1 MREFPPLLACLFLFS
16 TEDRRNHLG
25 YDFHIIS
32 SFEDLSTPW
41 QVLFLL
47 FEGVDIVA
55 KVEKKICTKCG
66 DEKRLG
72 DFYKSNSEL
81 NSDGKLQICKDCV
94 ANRYDKLLTIYEGK
108 SMSAFKHLLTNLDE
122 FFSEELYN
130 ECVMKDGTKFIGE
143 YFKVVNRDKNYREKT
158 SLNNTLES
166 NETKDIQLEDGVI
179 SQEMIDFWGLG
190 YKASEY
196 MKLSNKYKMYS
207 EHYPSKRL
215 QEQEILKQLAE
226 LDLMKEQCRI
236 LGDRNGYDKISTQIR
251 RTMEDLNV
259 LPKQSAEEEEQ
270 LTLGNI
276 IKMIEYEEPIPT
288 TSPEFD
294 DVNKIEKIMEK
305 YFITPFKRVLGLK
318 NKDFGDIDE

>member
-1 MREFPPLLACLFLFS
+1 M
-16 TEDRRNHLG
+16 
-25 YDFHIIS
+25 HIS
-32 SFEDLSTPW
+32 PYMHSF
-41 QVLFLL
+41 L

-236 LGDRNGYDKISTQIR
+236 SGDRNGYDKISTQIR

>member
-1 MREFPPLLACLFLFS
+1 M
-16 TEDRRNHLG
+16 
-25 YDFHIIS
+25 
-32 SFEDLSTPW
+32 
-41 QVLFLL
+41 
-47 FEGVDIVA
+47 A

-179 SQEMIDFWGLG
+179 SEELILRWGRGRKREDYVLLEKR
-190 YKASEY
+190 YKQKIED
-196 MKLSNKYKMYS
+196 
-207 EHYPSKRL
+207 YPSKKPA
-215 QEQEILKQLAE
+215 EKAILRSMCLLELDIEEARTSDKKNVPQLEKALSDKFKQLGINPADNSMYDE
-226 LDLMKEQCRI
+226 QSMLKFGVIMGIIENDYPIVDKQGIYKDVDNMHYYWYRNLIVPTMKAWDMADGDYSLDKGIDNIEVKPEIKAL
-236 LGDRNGYDKISTQIR
+236 
-251 RTMEDLNV
+251 MED
-259 LPKQSAEEEEQ
+259 
-270 LTLGNI
+270 
-276 IKMIEYEEPIPT
+276 Y
-288 TSPEFD
+288 
-294 DVNKIEKIMEK
+294 
-305 YFITPFKRVLGLK
+305 
-318 NKDFGDIDE
+318 

>member
-1 MREFPPLLACLFLFS
+1 M
-16 TEDRRNHLG
+16 
-25 YDFHIIS
+25 
-32 SFEDLSTPW
+32 
-41 QVLFLL
+41 
-47 FEGVDIVA
+47 A

-318 NKDFGDIDE
+318 NKNLGDIDE